1 MKITRKNLRHLIFEM
16 LDEVEV
22 ERAGTTSGLE
32 ETGNLL
38 SILVATRPSM
48 LLNVL
53 LTASE
58 GEITD
63 ALAHAPYI
71 AAEIMKKA
79 LMQKLLTGKVR
90 VNI

>member
-38 SILVATRPSM
+38 SILVATRPSSII
-48 LLNVL
+48 N
-53 LTASE
+53 
-58 GEITD
+58 
-63 ALAHAPYI
+63 
-71 AAEIMKKA
+71 
-79 LMQKLLTGKVR
+79 R
-90 VNI
+90 R